1 MATTNQIISALQI
14 TVKSQEQLIKLL
26 VKLYDEVGSS
36 FIAQNRGH
44 NTWQNV
50 QDTMDRVDD
59 LYDLSQYRG

>member
-1 MATTNQIISALQI
+1 MATIKQIISVLQI

-26 VKLYDEVGSS
+26 VKLYDEVESS
-36 FIAQNRGH
+36 FVAQNHGH

-59 LYDLSQYRG
+59 LYDLSQYRR